1 MFMIS
6 TRRKQATILLR
17 IIAFQSYMSISKNV
31 DMWTCG
37 HADCMWTCG
46 CPILNQTGGPNLW
59 IFLITYH
66 NHWMKIKEQSKEVD
80 IHSLIGNIGGYV
92 GLFLG
97 TDITLLV

>member
-1 MFMIS
+1 MKL
-6 TRRKQATILLR
+6 TRQKQATILLHV
-17 IIAFQSYMSISKNV
+17 IAFQSYMSISKNV

-37 HADCMWTCG
+37 LHVDMRMFD
-46 CPILNQTGGPNLW
+46 PHSTGGPNLW

-66 NHWMKIKEQSKEVD
+66 NHWMKIIEQSKEVD

-97 TDITLLV
+97 NIITS